1 MEKEWI
7 TKEDVR
13 AGIVQLMKAGKK
25 LPFYRKIEDIRYNSE
40 ERPEEVARLCKEEA
54 LKQLAELTEQW
65 YSIVVPDEE
74 YRKTSKVMTKERWQ
88 LAIKETL
95 KVEDYYRTLD
105 FSLVAQ
111 GIDNADEILKE
122 KAIEEARERQGEWR
136 RSFADAFT
144 DEDKYRNVILGK
156 WTALRIKYCGG
167 IFHYPYYCADVLP
180 EAELDANR
188 KLLLAEGRK
197 MFPGIDEE
205 VLKRNLILVGMQHV
219 NREHCQKH
227 CNGKNCYMKGYP
239 LVLNFDGERFF
250 VEHTDEPCQKRL
262 RQIVQANA

>member
-227 CNGKNCYMKGYP
+227 CNGDRKS
-239 LVLNFDGERFF
+239 V
-250 VEHTDEPCQKRL
+250 V
-262 RQIVQANA
+262 